1 MRGLSGS
8 LFSLQFLQEQLPA
21 ALAGELGETE
31 REPARRRARSVLSGL
46 SELGPAS
53 SVRAV
58 FDLTAGPLVSL
69 LGFHAAGVDALP
81 SGHLTSAL
89 GPSSGIGRSDI
100 SIILL
105 VAPWGAPLES
115 AWRGAVTAGIAAGA
129 AWALC
134 HNGRD
139 LRIVDARRTFSRRHL
154 EFNLD
159 LVLRDTGTFGVL
171 WGLLR
176 AEAFTRGGGAVIDR
190 ALALSDAHQVSV
202 GAALED
208 GVRASVKELTR
219 ALGAR
224 AADQALTIVY
234 RILFLLFAEA
244 RGLVPVWHPT
254 YRRAYA
260 IGALTEQALA
270 GCSRGL
276 WSALQATSRLAHAG
290 CHAGELVVTPFNGRL
305 FEPARTPLGE
315 SRRVNDTTVRS
326 VLLALSTV
334 SGDGGRRR
342 VSYRDLGVEQLGA
355 VYESVL
361 DLTTDNASATATLT
375 ASAEATAVRR
385 SLGEGGSFMRRRKSR
400 ATSGIRKQTGS
411 FYTPRSLT
419 EYLVRRTLHPL
430 IERRSAREI
439 LSLRVLDLAMGSGA
453 FLVAACR
460 YLADACERA
469 MIRDG
474 EDLVEVLGPPDR
486 PDLRDPGKLN
496 DLRNLRLSAALRR
509 AVAQRCLFGVD
520 LNPTAVQLGRLSLWL
535 ATLAADR
542 PLTFLDHRLR
552 DGDSLVGASAADLL
566 RQPPGMHS
574 RTRRRTGARDEGAHL
589 FDDTEGLERSLG
601 QTAVGRARI
610 ADDPDDT
617 VEAVRRKE
625 RALAA
630 LAGRGAPLA
639 RWREVADLWC
649 AAWFWPAVS
658 GALDPREYD
667 ALAAE
672 IGGGTRVLPPHHANS
687 RLALATATAV
697 KRRFLHW
704 TLEFP
709 EVFFD
714 AAGAPLP
721 SAGFDAILG
730 NPPWEMLRGDHRDAA
745 ALVRFTRGS
754 GLYLHQG
761 RGHANLYQLFLERA
775 LSLLSPEGRLGLILP
790 SSLALDQG
798 SAALRRYLLERSI
811 VDSIVGFENREA
823 VFPIHRSVRFLLLT
837 ATRGGCTGAI
847 ACRFGERDARALD
860 RIPDGG
866 APRDAFPV
874 TLTPRILARLT
885 GDQLVIPE
893 IRTQADLRIA
903 EKAVAAPQ
911 LRSVQGWRARF
922 GRELNATDDAE
933 AFREPGEGLP
943 IVEGKQLAPFAVD
956 LRGSRFSLPTDEARA
971 RLGGDRFTR
980 PRLAYRDV
988 ASAANR
994 LSLIAAIVPAGCVTT
1009 HTVFCLKD
1017 AMPTKDQRVLCALL
1031 NSYIANFLVRQ
1042 RIGTHLSAAIV
1053 ERLPVPRPDRGS
1065 IAYADL
1071 ERLACRLEADRDD
1084 DQAAA
1089 SAQARAA
1096 ALYGLTED
1104 ELSHV
1109 LDTFPLVPANRR
1121 AAVLSAW
1128 RALR

>member
-8 LFSLQFLQEQLPA
+8 LFSLQFLQEQLA
-21 ALAGELGETE
+21 SALAGKLGETE

-58 FDLTAGPLVSL
+58 FDLAAGPLVSL
-69 LGFHAAGVDALP
+69 LGFHAAGVDPLP

-89 GPSSGIGRSDI
+89 GPSSGIGRSDV

-139 LRIVDARRTFSRRHL
+139 LRIVDARRTFSRRYL

-159 LVLRDTGTFGVL
+159 LVLRDAGTFGVL

-208 GVRASVKELTR
+208 GVRASVRELTR

-361 DLTTDNASATATLT
+361 DLTTDNASGTN
-375 ASAEATAVRR
+375 R
-385 SLGEGGSFMRRRKSR
+385 S
-400 ATSGIRKQTGS
+400 TRKQTGS
-411 FYTPRSLT
+411 FYSPRSLT

-430 IERRSAREI
+430 VERRSAREI
-439 LSLRVLDLAMGSGA
+439 LSLRILDLAMGSGA

-469 MIRDG
+469 LIRDG
-474 EDLVEVLGPPDR
+474 EDLDELLDSRDR
-486 PDLRDPGKLN
+486 SSPAV
-496 DLRNLRLSAALRR
+496 AAAGVRLRR

-566 RQPPGMHS
+566 RQPPGTNS
-574 RTRRRTGARDEGAHL
+574 RTRRRTGARHEGAHL

-610 ADDPDDT
+610 AEDPDDT
-617 VEAVRRKE
+617 VDAVRRKE

-649 AAWFWPAVS
+649 AAWFWPALS
-658 GALDPREYD
+658 GAPDRREYD

-672 IGGGTRVLPPHHANS
+672 IGGGTRVLPPHHANN
-687 RLALATATAV
+687 RLALAAATALE
-697 KRRFLHW
+697 RRFLHW

-754 GLYLHQG
+754 GLYLLQG

-798 SAALRRYLLERSI
+798 SAALRRHLLERSI

-823 VFPIHRSVRFLLLT
+823 VFPIHRSLRFLLLT

-874 TLTPRILARLT
+874 TLTPQLLARLT

-903 EKAVAAPQ
+903 EKAAAAPQ
-911 LRSVQGWRARF
+911 LGSVQGWRARF

-933 AFREPGEGLP
+933 AFRQPGEGLP

-956 LRGSRFSLPTDEARA
+956 LRGSRFSLPADEARA
-971 RLGGDRFTR
+971 RLGGDRFAR

-988 ASAANR
+988 ASAGNR

-1065 IAYADL
+1065 IAYTDL
-1071 ERLACRLEADRDD
+1071 ERLACRLEANPDD

-1096 ALYGLTED
+1096 ALYGLAAD

-1109 LDTFPLVPANRR
+1109 LDTFPLVPASRR

-1128 RALR
+1128 QALR

>member
-1 MRGLSGS
+1 VRGLSGS
-8 LFSLQFLQEQLPA
+8 LFSLQFLQEQLPS
-21 ALAGELGETE
+21 ALEGELGEAE
-31 REPARRRARSVLSGL
+31 REPARRRARSVLTGL
-46 SELGPAS
+46 AELGPAS
-53 SVRAV
+53 SVRAI
-58 FDLTAGPLVSL
+58 FDRAAGPLVNL

-81 SGHLTSAL
+81 SGLLMCTL
-89 GPSSGIGRSDI
+89 GPSGGIGLSNV
-100 SIILL
+100 SIVFL
-105 VAPWGAPLES
+105 VAPWDASLEG
-115 AWRGAVTAGIAAGA
+115 AWRDAVTAGIATGA

-134 HNGRD
+134 QNGRD
-139 LRIVDARRTFSRRHL
+139 LRIVDARRSFSRKYL
-154 EFNLD
+154 EFTLD
-159 LVLRDTGTFGVL
+159 LVLRDAGAFAVL

-176 AEAFTRGGGAVIDR
+176 ADAFARRGGAVIDR

-202 GAALED
+202 GAALEC
-208 GVRASVKELTR
+208 GVRASVKELTS
-219 ALGAR
+219 ALGPR

-244 RGLVPVWHPT
+244 RGLVPMWHPT

-260 IGALTEQALA
+260 IGALTEQALT
-270 GCSRGL
+270 GSSRGL

-315 SRRVNDTTVRS
+315 SRRVSDTTVRS

-361 DLTTDNASATATLT
+361 DLTTVDRPATK
-375 ASAEATAVRR
+375 R
-385 SLGEGGSFMRRRKSR
+385 GR

-439 LSLRVLDLAMGSGA
+439 LSLRILDLAMGSGA

-469 MIRDG
+469 LVRDG
-474 EDLVEVLGPPDR
+474 EDLVEVLSPPDR
-486 PDLRDPGKLN
+486 PDRDPDKLN
-496 DLRNLRLSAALRR
+496 HLRNLRPSAALRR
-509 AVAQRCLFGVD
+509 AVARRCLFGVD

-535 ATLAADR
+535 ATLAANR

-566 RQPPGMHS
+566 RQPPGINAGP
-574 RTRRRTGARDEGAHL
+574 RRRTGALDDGARL
-589 FDDTEGLERSLG
+589 FDDTDLLERSLG
-601 QTAVGRARI
+601 RTAVGRVRI
-610 ADDPDDT
+610 AEDPDDT
-617 VEAVRRKE
+617 VDAVRGKE
-625 RALAA
+625 RALTA

-649 AAWFWPAVS
+649 AAWFWPDPS
-658 GALDPREYD
+658 GAPDRREYD

-672 IGGGTRVLPPHHANS
+672 IGGGTRVLPSRHANG
-687 RLALATATAV
+687 RLALAAATALE
-697 KRRFLHW
+697 RRFLHW

-745 ALVRFTRGS
+745 ALVRFTRRS
-754 GLYLHQG
+754 GLYLLQG

-775 LSLLSPEGRLGLILP
+775 LTLLAPEGRLGLILP

-798 SAALRRYLLERSI
+798 STALRRQLLERSA

-823 VFPIHRSVRFLLLT
+823 VFPIHRSLRFILLT
-837 ATRGGCTGAI
+837 ATRGRCSGAI
-847 ACRFGERDARALD
+847 ACRFGERDPRALD

-874 TLTPRILARLT
+874 TLTPQLLARLS

-893 IRTQADLRIA
+893 IRTQTDLRIA
-903 EKAVAAPQ
+903 EKAAAAPP
-911 LRSVQGWRARF
+911 LGSVQGWRARF

-933 AFREPGEGLP
+933 AFGPPIRPFDAAPGRPELVEGRHGSGQAGEGLP
-943 IVEGKQLAPFAVD
+943 IVEGKQLAPFVVD
-956 LRGSRFSLPTDEARA
+956 LRGSRFSLPTNEARA
-971 RLGGDRFTR
+971 RLGGDRFTQ

-988 ASAANR
+988 ASAGNR

-1009 HTVFCLKD
+1009 HTVFCLKG
-1017 AMPTKDQRVLCALL
+1017 AMPATDQRVLCALL
-1031 NSYIANFLVRQ
+1031 NSYVANFLVRQ

-1053 ERLPVPRPDRGS
+1053 ERLPVPRPARGS

-1071 ERLACRLEADRDD
+1071 ERLTCRLEADPDNVD
-1084 DQAAA
+1084 AAA
-1089 SAQARAA
+1089 RAQARAA

-1109 LDTFPLVPANRR
+1109 LDTFPLVPADRR

>member
-8 LFSLQFLQEQLPA
+8 LFSQQFLQEQLA
-21 ALAGELGETE
+21 SALAGELGETE

-58 FDLTAGPLVSL
+58 FDLAAGPLVSL

-81 SGHLTSAL
+81 SGHLTSGL
-89 GPSSGIGRSDI
+89 GPSSGIGRSDV

-139 LRIVDARRTFSRRHL
+139 LRIVDARRTFSRRYL

-159 LVLRDTGTFGVL
+159 LVLRDADAFGVL

-334 SGDGGRRR
+334 SGNGGRRR

-361 DLTTDNASATATLT
+361 DLTTENAS
-375 ASAEATAVRR
+375 
-385 SLGEGGSFMRRRKSR
+385 
-400 ATSGIRKQTGS
+400 SGIRKQTGS

-430 IERRSAREI
+430 VERRSAREI
-439 LSLRVLDLAMGSGA
+439 LSLRILDLAMGSGA

-469 MIRDG
+469 LIRDG
-474 EDLVEVLGPPDR
+474 EDLDELLDSRDR
-486 PDLRDPGKLN
+486 SSPAVD
-496 DLRNLRLSAALRR
+496 AAGVRLRR

-574 RTRRRTGARDEGAHL
+574 RTRRRTRGRDDGAHL
-589 FDDTEGLERSLG
+589 FDDTESLERSLG

-610 ADDPDDT
+610 AEDPDDT
-617 VEAVRRKE
+617 VDAVRRKE

-630 LAGRGAPLA
+630 LAGRGGPLA

-649 AAWFWPAVS
+649 AAWFWPALS
-658 GALDPREYD
+658 GAPDRREYD

-672 IGGGTRVLPPHHANS
+672 IGGGMRVLPPHHANS
-687 RLALATATAV
+687 RLALAAATALE
-697 KRRFLHW
+697 RRFLHW

-754 GLYLHQG
+754 GLYLLQG

-798 SAALRRYLLERSI
+798 SAALRRHLLERSI

-823 VFPIHRSVRFLLLT
+823 VFPIHRSLRFLLLT

-874 TLTPRILARLT
+874 TLTPQLLARLT

-893 IRTQADLRIA
+893 IRTPADLRIA
-903 EKAVAAPQ
+903 EKAAAAPQ
-911 LRSVQGWRARF
+911 IGSVQGWRARF
-922 GRELNATDDAE
+922 GRELNTTDDAE
-933 AFREPGEGLP
+933 AFRQPGEGLP

-971 RLGGDRFTR
+971 RFGDRFTR

-1017 AMPTKDQRVLCALL
+1017 AMPTKDQRGT
-1031 NSYIANFLVRQ
+1031 VR
-1042 RIGTHLSAAIV
+1042 AA
-1053 ERLPVPRPDRGS
+1053 EQLHRELPRPP
-1065 IAYADL
+1065 
-1071 ERLACRLEADRDD
+1071 ADRD
-1084 DQAAA
+1084 A
-1089 SAQARAA
+1089 SVCR
-1096 ALYGLTED
+1096 
-1104 ELSHV
+1104 
-1109 LDTFPLVPANRR
+1109 NRR
-1121 AAVLSAW
+1121 TAAGPAARPRIDRVRGSGETGVSS
-1128 RALR
+1128 